1 MPSAGLGPSETLRSD
16 AELRRKGERGRD
28 TGSVQR
34 HVSGDLWSTL
44 WPSDARVVGGIP
56 KTGGKDESPGSL
68 SGGRGSAPGGRGAHG
83 GVVGPIGRGP
93 NLEGPNFSA
102 PVPAGGYAWW
112 YVDALSDDGRFGLTV
127 IAFIGS
133 VFSPYY
139 AWSGR
144 TDPLNHCALNI
155 ALYGA
160 SGRRWAMT
168 ERGRS
173 SLRRE
178 PGALSIGPSTLTWE
192 DDVLTIRFDE
202 VTAPIPARVRGVVR
216 LRPKAMLS
224 QGFVLAACGRHVW
237 RPIAPRADV
246 EAELELPACSWRG
259 EGYFDTN
266 CGDEPLEDGF
276 SGWEWSR
283 AHLKRDTLVFYD
295 VRDRDGRLSRLAM
308 RIDPRGDLTPIEPL
322 SLRRLPST
330 RWRMA
335 RNIPAEASS
344 MPRVRETLE
353 DTPFYSRSMIEGRYE
368 GELATIIHESLSLD
382 RLRSSLVRAML
393 PFRMP
398 RALR

>member
-1 MPSAGLGPSETLRSD
+1 MPSAGMGPSETLRSD

-34 HVSGDLWSTL
+34 YVSCDRGSAL
-44 WPSDARVVGGIP
+44 WPGDARVVCGVP
-56 KTGGKDESPGSL
+56 KTGCKDESAGSL

-83 GVVGPIGRGP
+83 GAVGPIGRSP
-93 NLEGPNFSA
+93 NLEGPNFST

-178 PGALSIGPSTLTWE
+178 TGALSIGPSTLTWE

-202 VTAPIPARVRGVVR
+202 VTAPIPSRIRGVVR
-216 LRPKAMLS
+216 LRPKVMLN
-224 QGFVLAACGRHVW
+224 QGFVLDSFGRHVW

-246 EAELELPACSWRG
+246 EVELELPACSWRG

-266 CGDEPLEDGF
+266 AGEEPLEDGF
-276 SGWEWSR
+276 SSWEWSR
-283 AHLKRDTLVFYD
+283 AHLKRDTLIFYD
-295 VRDRDGRLSRLAM
+295 VRRGDGGLSRLAM
-308 RIDPRGDLTPIEPL
+308 RIDSRGDSSPIEPL
-322 SLRRLPST
+322 PLRRLPST

-368 GELATIIHESLSLD
+368 GELANIIHESLSLD

-398 RALR
+398 RAFR